1 MAVVI
6 EHSEENRE
14 KERIDRID
22 RGALGVEAV
31 TQELKCWGCSRA

>member
-31 TQELKCWGCSRA
+31 TRIEVLGM